1 MFVGINLWSE
11 VLPMPDNLETFSTG
25 SLEGSSACHLP
36 LSPGT
41 GISRKQV
48 CQSQS
53 SQSPHLPP
61 GPISVQEKSP
71 AMHRSVAE
79 VSRITVAV

>member
-1 MFVGINLWSE
+1 
-11 VLPMPDNLETFSTG
+11 MPDNLETFPTG
-25 SLEGSSACHLP
+25 SLEGTSASNLT
-36 LSPGT
+36 LSPGA

-48 CQSQS
+48 GQSQS
-53 SQSPHLPP
+53 SQPTDLPLP